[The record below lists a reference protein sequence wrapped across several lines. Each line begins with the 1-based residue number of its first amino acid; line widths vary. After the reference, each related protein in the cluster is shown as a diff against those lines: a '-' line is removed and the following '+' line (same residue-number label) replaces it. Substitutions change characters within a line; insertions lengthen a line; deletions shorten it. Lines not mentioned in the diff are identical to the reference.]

1 MKALFCTDGSK
12 ISFNAIHN
20 FSNWSKREIIDAIC
34 VIDWNFLPE
43 DVDLEQSDFNISCS
57 NLADNILEYTRNEL
71 EKTGLNIGKTIKM
84 CGGVADLILEELQSE
99 EYDIVLLGSHGKK
112 GLQKWLGSV
121 SYDILTH
128 SPVPVYISKNRNE
141 AKKVML
147 AISDKDNSAEH
158 FRKELQ
164 KMNLQDKEIH
174 ICIVNESPN
183 LLFLE
188 GTLDTNW
195 YLKIEQEQN
204 KHAYFIIKELENVLQ
219 EMNLTSAKSVI
230 ITGIPAQ
237 ELINYSKTNNVDLII
252 LDGINKSK
260 KSKLLSNQTEK
271 RICDNVSCDVLVI
284 K

>member
-12 ISFNAIHN
+12 ISFNAIYN
-20 FSNWSKREIIDAIC
+20 FSNWSKREAIDAIC

-43 DVDLEQSDFNISCS
+43 DIDVEHSDFNTSCS
-57 NLADNILEYTRNEL
+57 NMADNILKFTEEEL
-71 EKTGLNIGKTIKM
+71 KKTGLNLGKTIKM
-84 CGGVADLILEELQSE
+84 CGGVTDLILDELDKG

-121 SYDILTH
+121 SFDILTG
-128 SPVPVYISKNRNE
+128 SPVSIYVSKHRND
-141 AKKVML
+141 AQKVLL
-147 AISDKDNSAEH
+147 AISDKNNSPEH
-158 FRKELQ
+158 FRTELE
-164 KMNLQDKEIH
+164 KLNLQNKEIH

-195 YLKIEQEQN
+195 YLKIEQEQKKYAYN
-204 KHAYFIIKELENVLQ
+204 IVKNLEEILESMGLHAE
-219 EMNLTSAKSVI
+219 KSVI

-237 ELINYSKTNNVDLII
+237 EIINYTNANKIDLVII
-252 LDGINKSK
+252 DHKHEEK
-260 KSKLLSNQTEK
+260 KSKLFSDQTGK

>member
-112 GLQKWLGSV
+112 GLQKWIGSV